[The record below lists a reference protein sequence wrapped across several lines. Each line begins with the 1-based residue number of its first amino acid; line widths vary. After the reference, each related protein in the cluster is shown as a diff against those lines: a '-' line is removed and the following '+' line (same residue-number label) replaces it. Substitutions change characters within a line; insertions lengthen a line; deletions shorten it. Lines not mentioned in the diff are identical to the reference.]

1 MKKRTVV
8 LLLVLVVAVCLC
20 LILLPRLGTK
30 RPAQTVQGE
39 PWDENW
45 AMLGSVL
52 GVEDPG
58 NGFVLLDNNSILTA
72 QDTYL
77 ATWVSG
83 DPIDYVTADG
93 DDAQIYEAE
102 IFLLLQG
109 CKDSE
114 NAALAIDEW
123 TALAKDMYAVS
134 DTSAETHQGQQY
146 TVLTYTVDA
155 ETNPY
160 DRGVSAYAVFENYA
174 VSAELTCLDS
184 YAGDIAAILADFLDG
199 CHYAGAES

>member
-8 LLLVLVVAVCLC
+8 LLLVLVVAICLC
-20 LILLPRLGTK
+20 LILLPRLGTH

-52 GVEDPG
+52 GVEEPG

-83 DPIDYVTADG
+83 DPTDYVTADG
-93 DDAQIYEAE
+93 DDTQIYEAE

-109 CKDSE
+109 CKDNE
-114 NAALAIDEW
+114 NARIAMHEWMDLAGGS
-123 TALAKDMYAVS
+123 YAVS
-134 DTSAETHQGQQY
+134 ETLTEAHDGLEY
-146 TVLTYTVDA
+146 TVLTYTVDS

-160 DRGVSAYAVFENYA
+160 NQGISAYAVFENYA

-184 YAGDIAAILADFLDG
+184 YAGDIAAILADLLDG
-199 CHYAGAES
+199 CHYASTES